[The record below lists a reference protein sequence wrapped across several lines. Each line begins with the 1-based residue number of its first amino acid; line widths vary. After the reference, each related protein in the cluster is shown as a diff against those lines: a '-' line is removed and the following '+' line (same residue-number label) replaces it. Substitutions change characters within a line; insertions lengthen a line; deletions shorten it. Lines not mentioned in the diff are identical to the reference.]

1 MALLT
6 SFLVSL
12 AACLP
17 VDQDDVYVY
26 AGVEDGQQCY
36 CGNGIDNLGE
46 PTDSSNCDTACAGD
60 SSETCG
66 ASSYLNIY
74 WSGVPPPSPFP
85 VTVYQVGH
93 WVSLGCYSDS
103 EDGRT
108 LTTDSNLAQDT
119 VTVETCTSYCY
130 DGGFN
135 YAGVEFY
142 SGCYC
147 GLAIENG
154 GVPINLGNCDIICA
168 GNTSEYC
175 GGSYALD
182 GKGAMRRPAID
193 AEQGD
198 PMT

>member
-6 SFLVSL
+6 SFLVAL

-26 AGVEDGQQCY
+26 AGVEYGDTCF
-36 CGNGIDNLGE
+36 CGNGIDNQGV
-46 PTDSSNCDTACAGD
+46 PADSSNCDIACTGD

-66 ASSYLNIY
+66 GDYYLDIY
-74 WSGVPPPSPFP
+74 WSGDPPPPPP

-93 WVSLGCYSDS
+93 WVLLGCYSDA
-103 EDGRT
+103 DGART
-108 LTTDSNLAQDT
+108 LTTTSDLAPSS
-119 VTVETCTSYCY
+119 VTVESCTSYCY

-135 YAGVEFY
+135 YAGVEY
-142 SGCYC
+142 DQQCYC

-154 GVPINLGNCDIICA
+154 GQPINLGNCDMVCA

-175 GGSYALD
+175 GGSYTLD
-182 GKGAMRRPAID
+182 GKGAMRRPATD